1 MKDWF
6 KKLSDKP
13 VKTLIVAKLFA
24 DLICVLI
31 GYKLFPYLLNYP
43 PNSINTPFQL
53 SVNPYYYNVYYFSIF
68 IIGIIVDLIIA
79 NKILK
84 PLKNF
89 KKA

>member
-43 PNSINTPFQL
+43 PIQL
-53 SVNPYYYNVYYFSIF
+53 IHHFNYQ
-68 IIGIIVDLIIA
+68 
-79 NKILK
+79 
-84 PLKNF
+84 
-89 KKA
+89 